1 MKITTMLA
9 AVLFNITLA
18 DIFYA
23 ACPCATLAEKTAATN
38 AYNSAAAAYAAD
50 PTPAKLKAQND
61 AAKNAQAVNSLP
73 TC

>member
-23 ACPCATLAEKTAATN
+23 ACPCATLAEKTAAIWEECHCR
-38 AYNSAAAAYAAD
+38 S
-50 PTPAKLKAQND
+50 
-61 AAKNAQAVNSLP
+61 VI
-73 TC
+73 